1 MKRAEARKAEAEA
14 TLAATREKL
23 YAGVPNAM
31 SPAQYYSEIAGTDAF
46 SGSTEPGYFCI
57 KLLEGP
63 IDVQSEP
70 AYTLFASVGG
80 LSARALE
87 TGEGGVQDM
96 WLRALGEDAS
106 RWPKEVG
113 GRTVTLTIKDT
124 HASPFRNGRKP
135 DNSHFAVG
143 YPCGHTELGVV
154 AIGDLKRRVTSDFTP
169 SDKGELIGRVKDFLA
184 VQPGT
189 IGMTAY
195 LTDGHWVQF
204 FRVNRDEGST
214 QGFQYIEGPR
224 HELGSP
230 IGFLWF
236 WGLMTTRVSGLGW
249 NVPRLS
255 IKGSPLTVERFLG
268 KGSRRTVYHCTYR
281 AGAGATAGA
290 GARCQ
295 LTEDVVVKMCST
307 AEEAKAERQV
317 LQRLNDAGVP
327 GVQRL
332 VGMTEC
338 GKGIVTTP
346 LAAPLVDTE
355 GLREVLNG
363 VVTTLERMHALGLVH
378 RDVSKANILVTP
390 EGNSLLVDMGGAVP
404 PDEPVP
410 YHGTIAYA
418 APHILEHLLAA
429 AEQETMPGEI
439 VPRTSDDLQSLV
451 RVVFLLVF
459 PHLKRGAPLRSRESE
474 FLKHRIDAFTM
485 GGRWSDADT
494 MAKERLYDSLRALF
508 DDMFPATNKKK
519 RKASA
524 I

>member
-1 MKRAEARKAEAEA
+1 MKRAEARKAEEA
-14 TLAATREKL
+14 LSVAQLQQSVEQEINLAH
-23 YAGVPNAM
+23 
-31 SPAQYYSEIAGTDAF
+31 YSDIAANVGAYCQ
-46 SGSTEPGYFCI
+46 STNHRDFCI
-57 KLLEGP
+57 QLLEKP
-63 IDVQSEP
+63 IDVPSEP
-70 AYTLFASVGG
+70 AHTLFTDVGG
-80 LSARALE
+80 RGAGTPEDAFARK
-87 TGEGGVQDM
+87 GVQGM
-96 WLRALGEDAS
+96 RLRALGKDS
-106 RWPKEVG
+106 SLWLKEVG
-113 GRTVTLTIKDT
+113 GRPVTLTMPDT
-124 HASPFRNGRKP
+124 HASPFRNRRKP
-135 DNSHFAVG
+135 CNSHFAVG
-143 YPCGHTELGVV
+143 YASGHRDIGVV
-154 AIGDLKRRVTSDFTP
+154 AIGNLKRRMDDTFSP
-169 SDKGELIGRVKDFLA
+169 SDKGELMLMVEDFLA
-184 VQPGT
+184 VQPDT
-189 IGMTAY
+189 TGMTAY

-214 QGFQYIEGPR
+214 QGFKYIEGRR
-224 HELGSP
+224 HELGSR
-230 IGFLWF
+230 IGIQWF
-236 WGLMTTRVSGLGW
+236 WGLMTTPVSDLGW

-327 GVQRL
+327 GVQHL
-332 VGMTEC
+332 VGMTKC

-346 LAAPLVDTE
+346 LAASLVDTE
-355 GLREVLNG
+355 GLLEVPNG
-363 VVTTLERMHALGLVH
+363 VVATLERMHALGLVH

-429 AEQETMPGEI
+429 AEQETMPGAI
-439 VPRTSDDLQSLV
+439 VPRKSDDLQSLL
-451 RVVFLLVF
+451 RVVYLLMF
-459 PHLKRGAPLRSRESE
+459 PHHKRGAPLRSREIE

-485 GGRWSDADT
+485 GEWWSDADT
-494 MAKERLYDSLRALF
+494 KAKELSYDDLRAFF

-524 I
+524 M